1 MTRADREGRP
11 PGDFSLPADMSAVAC
26 AAVSV
31 SVMPDRRLLP
41 VKTPAATWRARL
53 TSEVPG
59 TMTDLAFI
67 GLTVAVF
74 VVLRLVSE
82 GVGRL

>member
-1 MTRADREGRP
+1 M
-11 PGDFSLPADMSAVAC
+11 
-26 AAVSV
+26 
-31 SVMPDRRLLP
+31 P

>member
-11 PGDFSLPADMSAVAC
+11 PGDFSLPADMSVVART
-26 AAVSV
+26 AVSV